1 MRLPALPI
9 SFATEWKNKRV
20 MERAV
25 FGTRT
30 GEVLVGYGPFTA
42 QAEAPSSGVA
52 FYKNDFSLSQEN
64 PWLIP
69 DRVEV
74 LEAAGGA
81 ASPDIIWDE
90 PDPAPFAEVFRE
102 VTSAISQGVIEKS
115 VPVVTVKG
123 RGEASP
129 DSLLDSLLSLPANL
143 RPYGWIGEDDGF
155 LGATPEVLFRYFD
168 GRIYTMALA
177 GTARSDESALFAIDD
192 KEIRE
197 HEFVAQTLIAKLSDL
212 GMVTRQERGILDLG
226 KLIHFQTL
234 IKVELY
240 RYELIQTLID
250 RLHPTPALGP
260 LPRTPETMTLL
271 KEWRE
276 RLHCP
281 PEFGAPFGLYRDGD
295 FEALVAIRMM
305 AWQGDQFQLPSG
317 CGVIQESRL
326 VNEWRELALKR
337 EAVKELFS

>member
-1 MRLPALPI
+1 
-9 SFATEWKNKRV
+9 

-25 FGTRT
+25 FGTRS
-30 GEVLVGYGPFTA
+30 GEVIVGHGPF
-42 QAEAPSSGVA
+42 AEFAEPPSAGVA
-52 FYKNDFSLSQEN
+52 FYRNDFALSEKK
-64 PWLIP
+64 PWRVP

-74 LEAAGGA
+74 LKSSP
-81 ASPDIIWDE
+81 ASTSPEIDWAE
-90 PDPAPFAEVFRE
+90 PDPAAFAEVFRE
-102 VTSAISQGVIEKS
+102 VTDAISRGVIEKS
-115 VPVVTVKG
+115 VPVVTAKG
-123 RGEASP
+123 RGTCPP
-129 DSLLDSLLSLPANL
+129 DHLLDALLSLPVAL
-143 RPYGWIGEDDGF
+143 RPYGWIGEETGF

-177 GTARSDESALFAIDD
+177 GTARSDESTLFAFDE

-212 GMVTRQERGILDLG
+212 GMVVRNERGILDLG

-240 RYELIQTLID
+240 KHEQIHSLIE

-260 LPRTPETMTLL
+260 LPRTNETMAMLTG
-271 KEWRE
+271 WRE
-276 RLHCP
+276 RLGCP
-281 PEFGAPFGLYRDGD
+281 AEFGAPFGLLRDGD
-295 FEALVAIRMM
+295 FETLVAIRMIH
-305 AWQGDQFQLPSG
+305 WEGDEFRLPSG

-337 EAVKELFS
+337 DSVLSLFNPTLG

>member
-1 MRLPALPI
+1 
-9 SFATEWKNKRV
+9 

-42 QAEAPSSGVA
+42 QSEAPDSGVA
-52 FYKNDFSLSQEN
+52 FYKNDFSLSQEK

-74 LEAAGGA
+74 LESVEKSGSSQIEWEEP
-81 ASPDIIWDE
+81 SPE
-90 PDPAPFAEVFRE
+90 PFAEVFRE
-102 VTSAISQGVIEKS
+102 VSSAISQGVIEKS
-115 VPVVTVKG
+115 VPVVTVSG
-123 RGEASP
+123 QGEVSP
-129 DSLLDSLLSLPANL
+129 DALLARLLNLPANL
-143 RPYGWIGEDDGF
+143 RPYGWISEDEGF

-260 LPRTPETMTLL
+260 LPRTPETMDLL

-276 RLHCP
+276 RLNCP

-305 AWQGDQFQLPSG
+305 AWKGNQIQLPSG

-337 EAVKELFS
+337 EAVKELLS

>member
-1 MRLPALPI
+1 
-9 SFATEWKNKRV
+9 

-42 QAEAPSSGVA
+42 QPEAPSAGVA
-52 FYKNDFSLSQEN
+52 FYKNNFSLSQEK

-69 DRVEV
+69 DHVEV
-74 LEAAGGA
+74 LESVKESRPAEISWEEADAG
-81 ASPDIIWDE
+81 
-90 PDPAPFAEVFRE
+90 PFAEVFRE
-102 VTSAISQGVIEKS
+102 VSSAISQGVIEKS
-115 VPVVTVKG
+115 VPVVTVSG
-123 RGEASP
+123 QGEVSP
-129 DSLLDSLLSLPANL
+129 DALLGRLLNLPANL
-143 RPYGWIGEDDGF
+143 RPYGWIGEDEGF

-177 GTARSDESALFAIDD
+177 GTAGRDESALFAIDD

-226 KLIHFQTL
+226 ELIHFQTL

-260 LPRTPETMTLL
+260 LPRTQETMSLL
-271 KEWRE
+271 NDWRK
-276 RLHCP
+276 RLDCP

-295 FEALVAIRMM
+295 FEALVAIRMT
-305 AWQGDQFQLPSG
+305 AWKGDQFQLPSG

-326 VNEWRELALKR
+326 MSEWRELALKR
-337 EAVKELFS
+337 AAVKQLFS

>member
-1 MRLPALPI
+1 
-9 SFATEWKNKRV
+9 

-30 GEVLVGYGPFTA
+30 GEVLVGYGPFTV
-42 QAEAPSSGVA
+42 QPEAPSAGVA
-52 FYKNDFSLSQEN
+52 FYKNNFSLSQEK

-69 DRVEV
+69 DHVEV
-74 LEAAGGA
+74 LE
-81 ASPDIIWDE
+81 SVKE
-90 PDPAPFAEVFRE
+90 SRPAEISWEEADAEPFAEVFRE
-102 VTSAISQGVIEKS
+102 VSSAISQGVIEKS
-115 VPVVTVKG
+115 VPVVTVSG
-123 RGEASP
+123 QGEVSP
-129 DSLLDSLLSLPANL
+129 DALLGRLLNLPANL
-143 RPYGWIGEDDGF
+143 RPYGWIGEDEGF

-177 GTARSDESALFAIDD
+177 GTAGRDESALFAIDD

-226 KLIHFQTL
+226 ELIHFQTL

-260 LPRTPETMTLL
+260 LPRTQETMSLL
-271 KEWRE
+271 NDWRK
-276 RLHCP
+276 RLGCP

-295 FEALVAIRMM
+295 FEALVAIRMT
-305 AWQGDQFQLPSG
+305 AWKGDQFQLPSG

-326 VNEWRELALKR
+326 ISEWRELALKR
-337 EAVKELFS
+337 AAVKKLFS

>member
-1 MRLPALPI
+1 
-9 SFATEWKNKRV
+9 

-30 GEVLVGYGPFTA
+30 GEVLVGYGPFTTF
-42 QAEAPSSGVA
+42 AEPPSAGVA
-52 FYKNDFSLSQEN
+52 FYRNDFSLSEEK
-64 PWLIP
+64 PWLVP

-74 LEAAGGA
+74 LEKAPVAGA
-81 ASPDIIWDE
+81 VEIDWEE
-90 PDPAPFAEVFRE
+90 PDPAGFAEVFRE
-102 VTSAISQGVIEKS
+102 VSDAIGQGVLEKS
-115 VPVVTVKG
+115 VPVVTAKG
-123 RGEASP
+123 KGLCSP
-129 DSLLDSLLSLPANL
+129 DDLLASLLEVPETL
-143 RPYGWIGEDDGF
+143 RPYGWIGEEGGF

-177 GTARSDESALFAIDD
+177 GTARSDERILFAIDD

-212 GMVTRQERGILDLG
+212 GMVIRNERGILDLG

-240 RYELIQTLID
+240 KYEEIKRLIE

-260 LPRTPETMTLL
+260 LPRTTATMDLL
-271 KEWRE
+271 KDWRA
-276 RLHCP
+276 RLDCP
-281 PEFGAPFGLYRDGD
+281 VEFGAPFGLLRDGD
-295 FEALVAIRMM
+295 FEALVAIRMVS
-305 AWQGDQFQLPSG
+305 WRGDEFSLPSG

-326 VNEWRELALKR
+326 VSEWRELALKR
-337 EAVKELFS
+337 EAVRDLFFSKS

>member
-1 MRLPALPI
+1 
-9 SFATEWKNKRV
+9 

-25 FGTRT
+25 FGTRS

-42 QAEAPSSGVA
+42 FAEPPSAGVA
-52 FYKNDFSLSQEN
+52 FYRNDFSLSEEK
-64 PWLIP
+64 PWLVP

-74 LEAAGGA
+74 LEKLPAGERVKLE
-81 ASPDIIWDE
+81 WEE
-90 PDPAPFAEVFRE
+90 PDPEGFAEVFRE
-102 VTSAISQGVIEKS
+102 VSEAIEKGILEKS
-115 VPVVTVKG
+115 VPVVTEKG
-123 RGEASP
+123 RGKCSP
-129 DSLLDSLLSLPANL
+129 DDLLASLMDLPETL
-143 RPYGWIGEDDGF
+143 RPYGWIGEEEGF

-177 GTARSDESALFAIDD
+177 GTARSDERRLFAIDD

-212 GMVTRQERGILDLG
+212 GMVIRNERGILDLG

-240 RYELIQTLID
+240 KYEKTETLIE

-260 LPRTPETMTLL
+260 LPRTTATLDLL
-271 KEWRE
+271 KEWRGS
-276 RLHCP
+276 LDCP
-281 PEFGAPFGLYRDGD
+281 VEFGAPFGLLRDGD
-295 FEALVAIRMM
+295 FEALVAIRMLS
-305 AWQGDQFQLPSG
+305 WKGDEFSLPSG

-337 EAVKELFS
+337 SAVRNLFSPE

>member
-1 MRLPALPI
+1 
-9 SFATEWKNKRV
+9 

-42 QAEAPSSGVA
+42 QSEAPDAGVA
-52 FYKNDFSLSQEN
+52 FYKNDFSLSAEK

-74 LEAAGGA
+74 LEAGKK
-81 ASPDIIWDE
+81 SPLSPIEWE
-90 PDPAPFAEVFRE
+90 ELDPGPFAEVFRE
-102 VTSAISQGVIEKS
+102 VSSAISQGVIEKS
-115 VPVVTVKG
+115 VPVVTVNGKG
-123 RGEASP
+123 RVSP
-129 DSLLDSLLSLPANL
+129 DDLLERLLDLPTNL
-143 RPYGWIGEDDGF
+143 RPYGWIGEDEGF

-177 GTARSDESALFAIDD
+177 GTARSEESALFAIDD

-212 GMVTRQERGILDLG
+212 GMVIRQERGILDLG

-240 RYELIQTLID
+240 RYELIQTLIE

-260 LPRTPETMTLL
+260 LPRTPETMALL

-276 RLHCP
+276 RLNCP
-281 PEFGAPFGLYRDGD
+281 AEFGAPFGLYRDGD
-295 FEALVAIRMM
+295 FEALVAIRMT
-305 AWQGDQFQLPSG
+305 AWKGDQFQLPSG

-326 VNEWRELALKR
+326 VSEWRELGLKR
-337 EAVKELFS
+337 DAVLELFS

>member
-1 MRLPALPI
+1 
-9 SFATEWKNKRV
+9 

-42 QAEAPSSGVA
+42 FAEPPAGGVA
-52 FYKNDFSLSQEN
+52 FYKNDFSLSVEK
-64 PWLIP
+64 PWLVP
-69 DRVEV
+69 DRIEV
-74 LEAAGGA
+74 LEKPPAAGECR
-81 ASPDIIWDE
+81 IEWEE
-90 PDPAPFAEVFRE
+90 PDPSGFAEVFRE
-102 VTSAISQGVIEKS
+102 VSEAIGQGMIEKS
-115 VPVVTVKG
+115 VPVVTEKG
-123 RGEASP
+123 KGICSP
-129 DSLLDSLLSLPANL
+129 DTLLASLLLLPKAL
-143 RPYGWIGEDDGF
+143 RPYGWIGEDAGF

-177 GTARSDESALFAIDD
+177 GTARSEEQRLFAVDD

-212 GMVTRQERGILDLG
+212 GMVIRRDRDILDLG
-226 KLIHFQTL
+226 RLIHFQTL

-240 RYELIQTLID
+240 QYEETKTLIE

-260 LPRTPETMTLL
+260 LPRTPETMGQLT
-271 KEWRE
+271 EWRE
-276 RLHCP
+276 RLECP
-281 PEFGAPFGLYRDGD
+281 VEFGAPFGLLRDGD
-295 FEALVAIRMM
+295 FEALVAIRMV
-305 AWQGDQFQLPSG
+305 AWNGDDFMLPSG

-337 EAVKELFS
+337 GSVRDLFFARK

>member
-1 MRLPALPI
+1 
-9 SFATEWKNKRV
+9 

-42 QAEAPSSGVA
+42 QSEAPSAGVA
-52 FYKNDFSLSQEN
+52 FYKNNFSLSQEK

-69 DRVEV
+69 ERVEV
-74 LEAAGGA
+74 LESVKESRPVEISWEEADA
-81 ASPDIIWDE
+81 E
-90 PDPAPFAEVFRE
+90 PFAEVFRE
-102 VTSAISQGVIEKS
+102 VSSAISQGVIEKS
-115 VPVVTVKG
+115 VPVVTVSGQGELAPDALLG
-123 RGEASP
+123 R
-129 DSLLDSLLSLPANL
+129 LLNLPANL
-143 RPYGWIGEDDGF
+143 RPYGWIGEDEGF

-177 GTARSDESALFAIDD
+177 GTARSDEGALFAIDD

-226 KLIHFQTL
+226 KLLHFQTL

-260 LPRTPETMTLL
+260 LPRTPETMALL
-271 KEWRE
+271 NDWRK
-276 RLHCP
+276 RLDCP

-295 FEALVAIRMM
+295 FEALVAIRMT
-305 AWQGDQFQLPSG
+305 AWKGDQFQLPSG

-326 VNEWRELALKR
+326 MSEWRELALKR
-337 EAVKELFS
+337 AAVKELFS

>member
-1 MRLPALPI
+1 
-9 SFATEWKNKRV
+9 

-25 FGTRT
+25 FGTRN

-42 QAEAPSSGVA
+42 FSEPPQEGVA
-52 FYKNDFSLSQEN
+52 FYRNDFALSDAK
-64 PWLIP
+64 PWLVP
-69 DRVEV
+69 DR
-74 LEAAGGA
+74 LELL
-81 ASPDIIWDE
+81 E
-90 PDPAPFAEVFRE
+90 KRPAVGEIQIEWGELNPSGFAEVFRE
-102 VTSAISQGVIEKS
+102 VSEAINQGVIEKS
-115 VPVVTVKG
+115 VPVVTAKG
-123 RGEASP
+123 KGSCDP
-129 DSLLDSLLSLPANL
+129 DTLLASLLKLPKAL
-143 RPYGWIGEDDGF
+143 RPYGWIGEGEGF

-177 GTARSDESALFAIDD
+177 GTARSDEQILFAVDD

-212 GMVTRQERGILDLG
+212 GMVIRSARDILDLG

-240 RYELIQTLID
+240 QYQETKALIE

-260 LPRTPETMTLL
+260 LPRTTETMDQL
-271 KEWRE
+271 KDWRE
-276 RLHCP
+276 RLDCP
-281 PEFGAPFGLYRDGD
+281 LEFGAPFGFLRDGE
-295 FEALVAIRMM
+295 FEALVAIRMV
-305 AWQGDQFQLPSG
+305 AWKGDEFSLPSG

-337 EAVKELFS
+337 SAVSGLFFPSK

>member
-1 MRLPALPI
+1 
-9 SFATEWKNKRV
+9 

-42 QAEAPSSGVA
+42 QSEAPDAGVA
-52 FYKNDFSLSQEN
+52 FYKNDFSLSQEK
-64 PWLIP
+64 PWLLP

-74 LEAAGGA
+74 LEKKND
-81 ASPDIIWDE
+81 SLPLQLEWDE
-90 PDPAPFAEVFRE
+90 PDSAPFAEVFRE
-102 VTSAISQGVIEKS
+102 VSAAISQGVIEKS
-115 VPVVTVKG
+115 VPVVTVNG
-123 RGEASP
+123 RGKASP
-129 DSLLDSLLSLPANL
+129 DALLGRLLGLPANL
-143 RPYGWIGEDDGF
+143 RPYGWIGEEEGF

-177 GTARSDESALFAIDD
+177 GTARSDEAALFAIDD

-212 GMVTRQERGILDLG
+212 GMVIRQERGILDLG

-260 LPRTPETMTLL
+260 LPRTPETMALL
-271 KEWRE
+271 TEWRE
-276 RLHCP
+276 RLNCP

-295 FEALVAIRMM
+295 FEALVAIRMT
-305 AWQGDQFQLPSG
+305 AWKGDQFQLPSG

-337 EAVKELFS
+337 DAVRGLFS